1 MYYRKMI
8 TVHILYQPSLDS
20 RPRRERRP
28 GIPCMRMREI
38 IENFII
44 QIVKKK
50 RTSYK
55 KEEYVIYTY
64 DNVTTMA
71 AFRVMISAYTHGLL
85 WFVPS
90 SPHLILFMAN
100 SLHNYK
106 C

>member
-8 TVHILYQPSLDS
+8 TVHILYQLSLDS

-28 GIPCMRMREI
+28 GILCMRMREI
-38 IENFII
+38 IDNNFII
-44 QIVKKK
+44 QIVKK
-50 RTSYK
+50 RTK
-55 KEEYVIYTY
+55 LQKGNNNNY

>member
-8 TVHILYQPSLDS
+8 TVHILYQLSLDS

-28 GIPCMRMREI
+28 GILCMRMREI
-38 IENFII
+38 IDNNFII
-44 QIVKKK
+44 QIVKK
-50 RTSYK
+50 RTKLQKGSNN
-55 KEEYVIYTY
+55 Y

>member
-8 TVHILYQPSLDS
+8 TVHILYQLSLDS

-28 GIPCMRMREI
+28 GILCMRMREI
-38 IENFII
+38 IDNNFII
-44 QIVKKK
+44 QIVKNGQ
-50 RTSYK
+50 SYK
-55 KEEYVIYTY
+55 KEEYIIMY

>member
-8 TVHILYQPSLDS
+8 TVHILYQLSLDS

-28 GIPCMRMREI
+28 GILCMRMREI
-38 IENFII
+38 IDNNFII
-44 QIVKKK
+44 QIVKK
-50 RTSYK
+50 RTK
-55 KEEYVIYTY
+55 LQKGIYNY